1 MLRAGATIIGVFFL
15 FLQQTG
21 FPRFALNRALSH
33 VWQIDR

>member
-15 FLQQTG
+15 FFATDG
-21 FPRFALNRALSH
+21 FPGFALHRALSH